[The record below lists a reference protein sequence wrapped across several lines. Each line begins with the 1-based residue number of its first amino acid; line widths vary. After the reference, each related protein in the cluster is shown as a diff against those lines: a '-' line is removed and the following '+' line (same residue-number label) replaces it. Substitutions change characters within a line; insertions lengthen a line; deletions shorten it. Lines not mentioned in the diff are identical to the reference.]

1 SSPFQQTPGFSPQQ
15 KPAPASEE
23 DPEATLLAPWSKRYL
38 AIQPTQLASPP
49 DASPAAT
56 TDSSYSAI
64 SPYAPLAE
72 YSTSTPPLQTAGEAI
87 TPDMTTQQRPYP
99 PESSPKIGRRRLL
112 IGGATTAA
120 VVAVAGGSGLA
131 AYIHSRTASPAPKP
145 IPGPQKLIAGIPL
158 LRLEAHTGAIW
169 DVLWHPSGR
178 YLATAGADTYTMLWD
193 VGSSLQN
200 SAKTMQKMKQPLHK
214 WKFADKIDDNMLSW
228 SADGRTLAILSE
240 AGASLKESSLIHLLI
255 DQQNTPTIYKD
266 KNVAMFDDPF
276 YTHLAWSPVENLL
289 AVSTFSKMDVELWRR
304 GSADGPIRTLKGS
317 PAPQNEGGV
326 VAVENLG
333 WSQDGALLAGVRNDF
348 KLTIW
353 STRMGK
359 ILSTLI
365 LPDRPYKSGEILRRG
380 AISWSPHARNQ
391 LVTSDIDVATVWD
404 APANKLLH
412 TLGTDDTVALTATN
426 LSDGSKDIVQVNG
439 LTWSPNGRYIA
450 GSYEHSHQVYIWDTQ
465 NKAPKKT
472 KEGFQID
479 DLRFGLTNGHF
490 N

>member
-1 SSPFQQTPGFSPQQ
+1 
-15 KPAPASEE
+15 
-23 DPEATLLAPWSKRYL
+23 
-38 AIQPTQLASPP
+38 
-49 DASPAAT
+49 
-56 TDSSYSAI
+56 
-64 SPYAPLAE
+64 
-72 YSTSTPPLQTAGEAI
+72 
-87 TPDMTTQQRPYP
+87 
-99 PESSPKIGRRRLL
+99 
-112 IGGATTAA
+112 
-120 VVAVAGGSGLA
+120 
-131 AYIHSRTASPAPKP
+131 
-145 IPGPQKLIAGIPL
+145 
-158 LRLEAHTGAIW
+158 
-169 DVLWHPSGR
+169 
-178 YLATAGADTYTMLWD
+178 
-193 VGSSLQN
+193 
-200 SAKTMQKMKQPLHK
+200 MQKMKQPLHK

-317 PAPQNEGGV
+317 PAPQNEGGL

-353 STRMGK
+353 ATRTGK

-404 APANKLLH
+404 APANKLLR
-412 TLGTDDTVALTATN
+412 TLGTNDTVALTATN
-426 LSDGSKDIVQVNG
+426 LSDGSKDIAQVNG

-490 N
+490 NAKGVTIIDLAWSPDGRYLATASNDSTVIIWRVDGATE